1 MHRCESCSGTAA
13 LNEFLDQ
20 EHNEHEDD
28 KKFNYCQWDTTDRS
42 ILTLFTATYE
52 ECKGTLIDVIDNL
65 TRHYYIAKL
74 NITSY

>member
-1 MHRCESCSGTAA
+1 MHRYESCSSTATR
-13 LNEFLDQ
+13 NEFLDQ
-20 EHNEHEDD
+20 ECNEHEDD

-42 ILTLFTATYE
+42 ILTTFTATYE

-74 NITSY
+74 KITSY